1 METELTIG
9 GAELLPRIEPLWCE
23 LRDVHSSRSAHFS
36 EMVEDMEFES
46 RRLGLMGKSVG
57 GHIMVQVMSLSG
69 TSGQKDIAYCV
80 STVGRNGIAEIDS
93 VYVEEGYRRMGLGGK
108 LIKGAMDWIDGHD
121 VREVRT
127 SVVWGN
133 EEVLPF
139 YETHGFYPRSIVLL
153 RKR

>member
-9 GAELLPRIEPLWCE
+9 GPELLPRIEPLWCE

-57 GHIMVQVMSLSG
+57 GHIMVQVMSLPG
-69 TSGQKDIAYCV
+69 KSGQKDIAYCV
-80 STVGRNGIAEIDS
+80 STVGLNGIAEIDS

-139 YETHGFYPRSIVLL
+139 YESHGFYPRSIVLL
-153 RKR
+153 RKQ

>member
-80 STVGRNGIAEIDS
+80 STVGRNGIAEITRSMWRKDTAGWGWAGS
-93 VYVEEGYRRMGLGGK
+93 SL
-108 LIKGAMDWIDGHD
+108 KGQWTG
-121 VREVRT
+121 
-127 SVVWGN
+127 
-133 EEVLPF
+133 
-139 YETHGFYPRSIVLL
+139 
-153 RKR
+153 